1 MQAETLIYIPMLSP
15 TKATIITDIV
25 NKIGEV
31 GLRVDCDRVV

>member
-1 MQAETLIYIPMLSP
+1 MLSP

-31 GLRVDCDRVV
+31 GRATAHVS